1 MSCPMLSTRAIVG
14 ATNKPVHRL
23 RAPLAILL
31 LAALG
36 SAFPTLDGGG
46 AAGDADADGEDLTAG
61 EWLLH
66 QQAQRKMAADTAA
79 MADVSM
85 LQTGLQSEPELTR
98 TAYFDVSIGGA
109 PAGRISIGL
118 YGDVVPKT
126 VENFVGLITGARD
139 DHRGYRGSRFH
150 RIIPRFMIQGGDFTR
165 GDGTGGDSL
174 WGGTFADENFRLKH
188 SQAGSMPRQASNT
201 HDSQIS
207 RPALLCHSRHAR
219 PCAGTA
225 LSMANYGK
233 NTNKA
238 QFFITTVPT
247 PHLDGKHVVFGLVV
261 RGMDV
266 VKKVEAAGS
275 RSGKPS
281 AAVVIEDC
289 GMEEE
294 AAAEADA
301 LIGA

>member
-1 MSCPMLSTRAIVG
+1 MRS
-14 ATNKPVHRL
+14 
-23 RAPLAILL
+23 RAPLTTLL
-31 LAALG
+31 LVTLS

-46 AAGDADADGEDLTAG
+46 GGAADADADAEDLTAG

-139 DHRGYRGSRFH
+139 DHRGYRGSKFH

-174 WGGTFADENFRLKH
+174 SGGTFADENFRLKH
-188 SQAGSMPRQASNT
+188 SQAGSMPRRASSNPRLAGQSSTLAT
-201 HDSQIS
+201 HVV
-207 RPALLCHSRHAR
+207 RA
-219 PCAGTA
+219 
-225 LSMANYGK
+225 
-233 NTNKA
+233 
-238 QFFITTVPT
+238 PT
-247 PHLDGKHVVFGLVV
+247 PENSALDGQLWQEHQQGAVLHHDGADPPPRRQACRLRAGGARDG
-261 RGMDV
+261 RGQ
-266 VKKVEAAGS
+266 KGRE
-275 RSGKPS
+275 RRL
-281 AAVVIEDC
+281 
-289 GMEEE
+289 EERQ
-294 AAAEADA
+294 AERRRRHR
-301 LIGA
+301 